1 MKKILLVCN
10 AGMSTSI
17 LVQKMKKVAEQK
29 GIEVTIEAIPSTDL
43 SQFWQSSDV
52 ILIGPQI
59 GFMKDSIKETVENKI
74 PVEVINMVDYGRINA
89 DKVLALAID
98 LIK

>member
-29 GIEVTIEAIPSTDL
+29 GIEVTVEAIPSTDL

-74 PVEVINMVDYGRINA
+74 PVEVINMVDYGRMNA

>member
-59 GFMKDSIKETVENKI
+59 EFMKDSIKETVENKI
-74 PVEVINMVDYGRINA
+74 PVEVINMVDYGRMNA

>member
-43 SQFWQSSDV
+43 SQFWQNSDV

-74 PVEVINMVDYGRINA
+74 PVEVINMVDYGRMNA

>member
-29 GIEVTIEAIPSTDL
+29 SIEVIIEAIPSTDL

-74 PVEVINMVDYGRINA
+74 PVEVINMVDYGRMNA

>member
-74 PVEVINMVDYGRINA
+74 PVEVINMVYYGRMNA

>member
-17 LVQKMKKVAEQK
+17 LVQKMNKVAEQK

-43 SQFWQSSDV
+43 SQYWQKSDV

-59 GFMKDSIKETVENKI
+59 GFMKDSIEETVENKI
-74 PVEVINMVDYGRINA
+74 AVEVINMVDYGRMNA
-89 DKVLALAID
+89 EKILTFAMD
-98 LIK
+98 LIG

>member
-74 PVEVINMVDYGRINA
+74 PVEVINMVDYGRMNA
-89 DKVLALAID
+89 DKVLAVAID

>member
-17 LVQKMKKVAEQK
+17 LVQKMKKAAEQK

-74 PVEVINMVDYGRINA
+74 PVEVINMVDYGRMNA

>member
-29 GIEVTIEAIPSTDL
+29 GIEVTIDAIPSTDL

-74 PVEVINMVDYGRINA
+74 PVEVINMVDYGRMNA
-89 DKVLALAID
+89 DKVLALAVD

>member
-17 LVQKMKKVAEQK
+17 LLQKMKKVAEQK

-74 PVEVINMVDYGRINA
+74 PVEVINMVDYGRMNA

>member
-74 PVEVINMVDYGRINA
+74 PVEVINMVDYGRMNA

>member
-17 LVQKMKKVAEQK
+17 LVQKMSKVAEEK
-29 GIEVTIEAIPSTDL
+29 GIGVTIEAIPSTDL
-43 SQFWQSSDV
+43 SQCWQGSDV

-74 PVEVINMVDYGRINA
+74 AVEVINMVDYGRMNA
-89 DKVLALAID
+89 DKILTFAID

>member
-29 GIEVTIEAIPSTDL
+29 SIEVTIEAIPSTDL

-74 PVEVINMVDYGRINA
+74 PVEVINMVDYGRMNA

>member
-74 PVEVINMVDYGRINA
+74 PVEVINMVDYGRLNA
-89 DKVLALAID
+89 DKVLAVAID

>member
-59 GFMKDSIKETVENKI
+59 GFMKDSIKETVENNI
-74 PVEVINMVDYGRINA
+74 PVEVINMVDYGRMNA